1 MGSFQYYEP
10 AQNHPI
16 SHILFHKNVSPR
28 DFDSN
33 QVNENH
39 LQEMSDTL
47 ENDINPV
54 QSPLKS
60 KKNLANAND
69 WPQQIPW
76 NVKRGGDEDN
86 YLSYMTA
93 NRFNPILGKK
103 RGIRLYR
110 KRGSIRLY

>member
-1 MGSFQYYEP
+1 MY
-10 AQNHPI
+10 N
-16 SHILFHKNVSPR
+16 
-28 DFDSN
+28 DFASN
-33 QVNENH
+33 PVNENH

-47 ENDINPV
+47 ANDINQV
-54 QSPLKS
+54 QSPMKS

-69 WPQQIPW
+69 WPYQLSW
-76 NVKRGGDEDN
+76 NTKRGNDEDS